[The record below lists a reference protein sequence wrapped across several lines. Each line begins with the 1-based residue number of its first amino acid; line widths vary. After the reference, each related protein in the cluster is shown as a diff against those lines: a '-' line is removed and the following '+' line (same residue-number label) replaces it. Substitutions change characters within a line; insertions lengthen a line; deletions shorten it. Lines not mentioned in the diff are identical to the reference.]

1 MYMRSAEPTEG
12 PAAVAEQRWA
22 RAERERRADLAT
34 AGHVSPLAR
43 AALAFAVRCHDGQ
56 QRNSDGAAFVEHP
69 LEVARLLRGAG
80 CSDVLVAAG
89 LLHDVLED
97 SHVSVVELTE
107 RFGADVAGLVQ
118 AVSDD
123 TCVRSY
129 RQRKQMLCEQVRN
142 TGGDAALLFCADKIS
157 KLRELPDQVTRDR
170 GRFHATAHEHRARSH
185 LEHYQQMRLEHYQQS
200 LAMLQRVV
208 PRHPLVKQLADELR
222 ACPIRTR
229 HDTFPGRPARESRG
243 AQAPD

>member
-1 MYMRSAEPTEG
+1 M
-12 PAAVAEQRWA
+12 
-22 RAERERRADLAT
+22 
-34 AGHVSPLAR
+34 R
-43 AALAFAVRCHDGQ
+43 AALAFAVRSHAGQ
-56 QRNSDGAAFVEHP
+56 QRTSDGAAFVEHS
-69 LEVARLLRGAG
+69 LEVARLLRDAG
-80 CSDVLVAAG
+80 CSEVLVAAG

-97 SHVSVVELTE
+97 SHVSVAELTE

-170 GRFHATAHEHRARSH
+170 GRFHATAHEHRASSH

-200 LAMLQRVV
+200 LAMLQRVA
-208 PRHPLVKQLADELR
+208 PRHPLVRQLAHELN

-229 HDTFPGRPARESRG
+229 NDPFAGRAAR
-243 AQAPD
+243 